1 MTKLTLTNCVQGY
14 ATLVENE
21 FIDKYMAEANGEYV
35 KVYLYYCAI
44 SAIHL

>member
-21 FIDKYMAEANGEYV
+21 IIDWIHWQKRMA
-35 KVYLYYCAI
+35 
-44 SAIHL
+44 SM